1 MALEVGSQLPPYEIT
16 AKNYGAAH
24 ANKIHSDEGAA
35 EHGFA
40 RALVPGVALYAYLTR
55 PVADVLGTDWL
66 ARGAMSAK
74 FIHPIY
80 DGERA
85 CAEAKIVTVTPP
97 SVELKLLN
105 SEGKLSA
112 VATATMPETLPVLDP
127 RNYPSRALPLEDARW
142 PATIAAVNVGDVLG
156 SLEFKLDL
164 AGELNRFLEDM
175 VDDSPLYRGADA
187 VCHPA
192 FWIAQANEI
201 LMRNIALGMW
211 IHTASETQHLAL
223 ANGGERLSL
232 RGRIVDAFERRG
244 HELVTADLAVF
255 GEAERPIAHVKH
267 TAIIRL
273 RNRPADKKYILPR
286 PAI

>member
-1 MALEVGSQLPPYEIT
+1 MKLEVGQSLPPYELT

-35 EHGFA
+35 EYGFA
-40 RALVPGVALYAYLTR
+40 GALVPGVALYAYLTR
-55 PVADVLGTDWL
+55 PVVDAFGLDWL
-66 ARGAMSAK
+66 ARGAIRAK

-80 DGERA
+80 DGEQAR
-85 CAEAKIVTVTPP
+85 AEAKVVAADPP
-97 SVELKLLN
+97 AFELQLLN

-112 VATATMPETLPVLDP
+112 VATATMPEALPSFDP
-127 RNYPSRALPLEDARW
+127 RNYPSRALPPEDARR
-142 PATIAAVNVGDVLG
+142 PATIAAVHVGDVLG
-156 SLEFKLDL
+156 SLEFRLDL
-164 AGELNRFLEDM
+164 AGELTRFLEDM
-175 VDDSPLYRGADA
+175 ADDSPLYRGAEA

-201 LMRNIALGMW
+201 LMRNFALGMW
-211 IHTASETQHLAL
+211 IHTASETRHLAL
-223 ANGGERLSL
+223 AKDGERLSL

-255 GEAERPIAHVKH
+255 GEAERPIVHIKH

-273 RNRPADKKYILPR
+273 KESSDG
-286 PAI
+286 